1 MSPQMKK
8 ASGMMRNQNTGIG
21 LLYLLPISRYCGACF
36 VLWGTDNFWND
47 RRCRCSTDMHLKI
60 LVGLFFCGF
69 ASMFVVH
76 ESLWVCSCE
85 LVYLKGAVGDTR
97 QYFDC

>member
-1 MSPQMKK
+1 
-8 ASGMMRNQNTGIG
+8 
-21 LLYLLPISRYCGACF
+21 
-36 VLWGTDNFWND
+36 
-47 RRCRCSTDMHLKI
+47 
-60 LVGLFFCGF
+60 
-69 ASMFVVH
+69 MFVVH